1 MKLKVN
7 KDTCI
12 ILENEIWNVGDYNV
26 HQVEVELSDDFNGL
40 VNKVRYFVGEN
51 CYDMLITN
59 NVAQIPGEATLEE
72 GIIEIG
78 VYGFDIDSEMLV
90 QSTRPVQK
98 YITKGTYTGEPENV
112 EPLTPTDKEQME
124 QAIQTNTNNI
134 EANANAISN
143 LQDSKQDVLISGE
156 NIKTI
161 NNQSILGEGNIDIQG
176 GGGTGNYNDL
186 INKPKINNVELSGNK
201 TSSQLGLQPAGNYA
215 LKSEI
220 PDVSDFITK
229 DVNDLTYYT
238 KTSDLATVATSGSY
252 TDLSN
257 IPTDILTTNDVIDNV
272 VSTDT
277 DEPLSANMG
286 RELNERI
293 QNLASIGKYLAMWD
307 CTTGL
312 PTTDPITMPYT
323 YTTGDY
329 YVISKTGATNYMPNG
344 STYTG
349 TASTTQYTGTLNV
362 GDFFYYDGTVWTLL
376 VNTGK
381 TVYFAN
387 IAGQPTDNTNL
398 ASALNSKVDLTSD
411 QTITGAKTFSS
422 AITTADTLNFT
433 SNGAIKRANSTKM
446 LIESSNI
453 TFYEV
458 PRPSA
463 DNSKDLGTS
472 GRKWKD
478 FYLAGNLTDGT
489 NSIAVN
495 KIANKDNFV
504 TLTQAEYDALTTK
517 DPNTYYFIEE
527 E

>member
-1 MKLKVN
+1 MKIKVN

-26 HQVEVELSDDFNGL
+26 HQVEVELSDDFRGL
-40 VNKVRYFVGEN
+40 VNKVRYFVGDS

-72 GIIEIG
+72 GVIEIG

-90 QSTRPVQK
+90 QSTTPIQK

-112 EPLTPTDKEQME
+112 EPLTPTDKQQIEDAIEQNTE
-124 QAIQTNTNNI
+124 DIQTNTN
-134 EANANAISN
+134 AIAG
-143 LQDSKQDVLISGE
+143 LQESKQDTLISGE

-161 NNQSILGEGNIDIQG
+161 NNQSLLGSGNIDIQS

-186 INKPKINNVELSGNK
+186 ENKPSINGTTLQGNK
-201 TSSQLGLQPAGNYA
+201 TSSQLGLQPAGSYA
-215 LKSEI
+215 TTADI
-220 PDVSDFITK
+220 ANFITK

-238 KTSDLATVATSGSY
+238 KSSDLATVATTGSY
-252 TDLSN
+252 TDLTN
-257 IPTDILTTNDVIDNV
+257 IPTDILTTNDVVDNV
-272 VSTDT
+272 VSTAT
-277 DEPLSANMG
+277 DDPLSANMG

-344 STYTG
+344 SSYTG

-398 ASALNSKVDLTSD
+398 ATALSEKVDLTSA
-411 QTITGAKTFSS
+411 QTITGSKSFSS
-422 AITTADTLNFT
+422 TLNVASTINFT
-433 SNGAIKRANSTKM
+433 SDGTFSKANSTK
-446 LIESSNI
+446 LVIGSNI
-453 TFYEV
+453 TSYEAII
-458 PRPSA
+458 PSA
-463 DNSKDLGTS
+463 NNTRNLGSST
-472 GRKWKD
+472 RRWKD
-478 FYLAGNLTDGT
+478 FYIGGNISDGT
-489 NSIAVN
+489 NTITVN

-504 TLTQAEYDALTTK
+504 TLTQAEYDDLTP
-517 DPNTYYFIEE
+517 DANTYYFIEE